1 MGMQLFYARA
11 SPTQR
16 QNFSGS
22 PYQHLL
28 GAPPVTQVHEK
39 EPKCKQ
45 AWWLSCVCP
54 KARSDVSSFL
64 LCPTRKFILP
74 TAKLLISCHEGQSHF
89 FPGFPPPHFSLLWGE
104 SLSLLRAK
112 KWGEEQNQEDAG
124 FVSLENWR
132 WKKRFWCTFESCE
145 HGSLSSSP
153 LTLICKQGGI
163 TSSSPF
169 WLEPVLVGGIN

>member
-1 MGMQLFYARA
+1 MLEHLQPKDKISLVPHISIFLEH
-11 SPTQR
+11 
-16 QNFSGS
+16 
-22 PYQHLL
+22 HLL
-28 GAPPVTQVHEK
+28 PRFMRRSPNASRHGGCPVCAQRPGLMSVPSYCAPPG
-39 EPKCKQ
+39 
-45 AWWLSCVCP
+45 
-54 KARSDVSSFL
+54 SSFSL
-64 LCPTRKFILP
+64 QPSCWFPAMKDR
-74 TAKLLISCHEGQSHF
+74 AISFQDS
-89 FPGFPPPHFSLLWGE
+89 PPPHFSLLWGE